1 MARFTPSYSSL
12 MGRLDEVETL
22 RLMAA
27 RFEKADAVGN
37 RDAINAL
44 CRASVVMLSSHLEGY
59 IKDLG
64 ELAIDSLHLNGEDRS
79 KLAPRFFFHISKP
92 DIDGIHESPDP
103 NFIAEKVFSFLE
115 TEAKFWSK
123 TGAFP
128 AQIDAEKFNRGFSNP
143 AFAKINS
150 YIQRFGFIDF
160 KRELKKSLR
169 ADFQVCVNMID
180 NLVGIRNQI
189 AHGTVGVTYTPREL
203 KDKVKLMKLFC
214 SATDRAFATWWK
226 TKFITIR

>member
-1 MARFTPSYSSL
+1 MAGARLPASQVPDASIQHLLRFLDLPRLPHPLLRRHLPSL
-12 MGRLDEVETL
+12 HFR
-22 RLMAA
+22 
-27 RFEKADAVGN
+27 
-37 RDAINAL
+37 
-44 CRASVVMLSSHLEGY
+44 HLE
-59 IKDLG
+59 
-64 ELAIDSLHLNGEDRS
+64 
-79 KLAPRFFFHISKP
+79 
-92 DIDGIHESPDP
+92 
-103 NFIAEKVFSFLE
+103 IAEHIRVPV
-115 TEAKFWSK
+115 
-123 TGAFP
+123 P

-143 AFAKINS
+143 AFVKINS

-160 KRELKKSLR
+160 KRELKKALR